1 MIEPF
6 ILEETDD
13 TPKVVLDKENN
24 NFEISGKSLPEDA
37 MKFFEPIQ
45 KWIIDYIKNPNQSTE
60 FKLNLEYFNS
70 ASAKKIVDILIN
82 LEDLSKSGKEIKIIW
97 YFGEDD
103 ELMENKGEEI
113 KSIIDIPFELRSF

>member
-60 FKLNLEYFNS
+60 FILNLEYFNS